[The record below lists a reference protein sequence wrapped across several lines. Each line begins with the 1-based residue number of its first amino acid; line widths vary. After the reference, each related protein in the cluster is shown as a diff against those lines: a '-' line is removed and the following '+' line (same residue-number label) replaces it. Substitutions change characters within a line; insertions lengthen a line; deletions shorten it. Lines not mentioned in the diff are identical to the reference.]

1 MGNEKGE
8 KKVGTVL
15 TALIGGAVGGIEIS
29 CTYPTEYLKT
39 VMQLDKSKNS
49 LGMIGLAKE
58 TF

>member
-1 MGNEKGE
+1 M
-8 KKVGTVL
+8 
-15 TALIGGAVGGIEIS
+15 GGIEIS